1 VRLLFL
7 ALAGLCGLYSLLILI
22 RVVLSWF
29 GGANYG
35 RPQALL
41 SRITD
46 PYLNWWR
53 GIPGLRAGF
62 LDLSPI
68 AAMAVL
74 SLAQSVF
81 STIAAYGRITLGIVL
96 AIALSAIWQAISF
109 ILGFCL
115 IILALRL
122 IAYLTGANVYS
133 GFWRIIDTISS
144 PILYRINRIVFGRR
158 LVNYLAGIITAI
170 VLLGVIWAGG
180 KIAVRLLAGL
190 LIRLPV

>member
-1 VRLLFL
+1 MDL
-7 ALAGLCGLYSLLILI
+7 LAGLCGLYSLLIFI
-22 RVVLSWF
+22 RVMITWF
-29 GGANYG
+29 SGANYG
-35 RPQALL
+35 RPVELL
-41 SRITD
+41 ARITD

-81 STIAAYGRITLGIVL
+81 STIAAYGRITLGIIL
-96 AIALSAIWQAISF
+96 AIAVSAIWQALSF

-115 IILALRL
+115 IVLVLRL
-122 IAYLTGANVYS
+122 AAYLTNRNTYG

-144 PILYRINRIVFGRR
+144 PLLYRINRIVFGRR
-158 LVNYLAGIITAI
+158 LVNYLTGLITAI
-170 VLLGVIWAGG
+170 ALLGVIWIGG
-180 KIAVRLLAGL
+180 KFAVRLLAGL
-190 LIRLPV
+190 LFRLPV